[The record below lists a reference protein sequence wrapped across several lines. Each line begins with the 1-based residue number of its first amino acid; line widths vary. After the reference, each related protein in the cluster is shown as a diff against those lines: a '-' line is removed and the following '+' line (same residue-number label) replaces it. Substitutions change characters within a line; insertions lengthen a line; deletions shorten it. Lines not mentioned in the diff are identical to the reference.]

1 MAALPEAMTFK
12 RAREL
17 LGVPP
22 QADQAQVRE
31 AYRAA
36 VKRVHPDR
44 PGGDADAF
52 REVVAAYE
60 RLRLPKTPDRIVFP
74 PATAQPRPPQP
85 IVLEISPLLALTGGS
100 IDHSLKGGRKL
111 RITLPA
117 GMRARETIQ
126 AGGVTLTIFVRGER
140 GVIVRGD
147 DLWLT
152 VEVESE
158 TLTRGGR
165 IAVDTPLGRRIIWI
179 TQKAGERRLVRLPGQ
194 GLPARGD
201 RRQGHMFLRLAPKT
215 ETAESPARNLLR
227 RFAAA
232 WAA

>member
-1 MAALPEAMTFK
+1 V
-12 RAREL
+12 

-22 QADQAQVRE
+22 QATQDVVRQA
-31 AYRAA
+31 YKAA

-44 PGGDADAF
+44 PGGDTEAF

-60 RLRLPKTPDRIVFP
+60 RLKLPDMPERAAFA
-74 PATAQPRPPQP
+74 PAPARPRPPQP
-85 IVLEISPLLALTGGS
+85 ATLEISPLLAMTGGVV
-100 IDHSLKGGRKL
+100 DHMTREGRRL
-111 RITLPA
+111 RLTLPA
-117 GMRARETIQ
+117 GMRAGETIH
-126 AGGVTLTIFVRGER
+126 ANDIPLTIFVRGER
-140 GVIVRGD
+140 GVIVRSD

-152 VEVESE
+152 VQVDAEV
-158 TLTRGGR
+158 LIRGGR
-165 IAVDTPLGRRIIWI
+165 IAVDTPLGRRIVWI

-201 RRQGHMFLRLAPKT
+201 RRQGHMFLRLAPKA
-215 ETAESPARNLLR
+215 ETADSPARSLLR

>member
-1 MAALPEAMTFK
+1 MAGTTAAMTFK
-12 RAREL
+12 RAREV

-22 QADQAQVRE
+22 QADQDVVRQ
-31 AYRAA
+31 AYKAA

-60 RLRLPKTPDRIVFP
+60 RLKLPDAPQRITFA
-74 PATAQPRPPQP
+74 PAPVQPRPPQP
-85 IVLEISPLLALTGGS
+85 PTLEISPLLAMTGGAA
-100 IDHSLKGGRKL
+100 DHVMKDGRKL
-111 RITLPA
+111 KLTLPGGLRA
-117 GMRARETIQ
+117 GEVIQ
-126 AGGVTLTIFVRGER
+126 AGDIPLTIFIRGDR

-152 VEVESE
+152 VQVEAEV
-158 TLTRGGR
+158 LMRGGR
-165 IAVDTPLGRRIIWI
+165 IAVDTPMGRRIIWI
-179 TQKAGERRLVRLPGQ
+179 TQKAGERRLVRLQGQ
-194 GLPARGD
+194 GLPPRGE
-201 RRQGHMFLRLAPKT
+201 RRQGHMFLRLAPKA

>member
-1 MAALPEAMTFK
+1 MTFK
-12 RAREL
+12 RAREV

-22 QADQAQVRE
+22 LADQNVVRQ
-31 AYRAA
+31 AYKAA

-60 RLRLPKTPDRIVFP
+60 RLKLPDMPERMTFAPAPVQSRP
-74 PATAQPRPPQP
+74 ARPAT
-85 IVLEISPLLALTGGS
+85 LEISPLLAMSGGM
-100 IDHSLKGGRKL
+100 IDHVMKDGRKL
-111 RITLPA
+111 RLTLPA
-117 GMRARETIQ
+117 GMRAGETIQ
-126 AGGVTLTIFVRGER
+126 AGDIPLTIFIRGDS

-152 VEVESE
+152 VQVEAEV
-158 TLTRGGR
+158 LMRGGR
-165 IAVDTPLGRRIIWI
+165 IAVDTPMGRRIIWI
-179 TQKAGERRLVRLPGQ
+179 TQKAGERRLVRLQGQ
-194 GLPARGD
+194 GLPLRGD
-201 RRQGHMFLRLAPKT
+201 RRQGHLFLRLSPKA
-215 ETAESPARNLLR
+215 ETVESPARNLLR